1 MGSLR
6 RPACP
11 KDGGSVPTRRHMHRT
26 LAWFLIAAGLGL
38 SQDKP
43 LILRPAPPPKAQ
55 RTMPLV
61 ILDDGVLYTESP
73 LREQSADE
81 RQRNFRLLV
90 DAVKIALRE
99 LSDEGFFRQEK
110 ECAPKAPPR
119 K

>member
-1 MGSLR
+1 
-6 RPACP
+6 
-11 KDGGSVPTRRHMHRT
+11 MHRT
-26 LAWFLIAAGLGL
+26 LACILIAAGLAL
-38 SQDKP
+38 AQDKP
-43 LILRPAPPPKAQ
+43 LILRPAAPQKAP
-55 RTMPLV
+55 RAMPLV

-73 LREQSADE
+73 LREQSVDE

-110 ECAPKAPPR
+110 ECAPKTPPR